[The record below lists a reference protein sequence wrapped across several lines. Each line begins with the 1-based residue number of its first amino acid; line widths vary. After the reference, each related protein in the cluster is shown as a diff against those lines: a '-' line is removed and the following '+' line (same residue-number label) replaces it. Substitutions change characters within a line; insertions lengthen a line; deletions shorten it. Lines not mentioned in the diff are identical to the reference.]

1 MGRGLAVSYSS
12 LYPTTGQHSHP
23 VRSAAVSR
31 NYIYLTLVKQSM
43 LPGKNEFAGIYL
55 NPLELTS
62 LVSRG

>member
-43 LPGKNEFAGIYL
+43 LPGKNEFAGM
-55 NPLELTS
+55 
-62 LVSRG
+62 